1 VKKEKTETAGAPR
14 SQRTRVLFV
23 CVGNACRS
31 PMAEA
36 IARYDAA
43 DVMEASSAGLHPLG
57 NTADM
62 TRQTLMKN
70 GYSASA
76 NGLTSDLLT
85 REDTD
90 AADLVINMTGRTS
103 EEVFRGHGGQR
114 KVEDWLVEDPY
125 GGDPETYQRVFEGI
139 RRRVNQL
146 AMSLREKRVSRRAER

>member
-70 GYSASA
+70 GYSA

-103 EEVFRGHGGQR
+103 EEVFRGHRDQR

>member
-1 VKKEKTETAGAPR
+1 MKKEKTETAGAPR

-57 NTADM
+57 TTADM

-70 GYSASA
+70 GYSA

-103 EEVFRGHGGQR
+103 EEVFRGHRDQR

>member
-1 VKKEKTETAGAPR
+1 MRKEKNQTPAAPR
-14 SQRTRVLFV
+14 SIRTRVLFV

-57 NTADM
+57 YIADL
-62 TRQTLMKN
+62 TKQTLTKN
-70 GYSASA
+70 GYSA

-85 REDTD
+85 REAT
-90 AADLVINMTGRTS
+90 ASADLIINMTGRPREHT
-103 EEVFRGHGGQR
+103 FRGQEN
-114 KVEDWLVEDPY
+114 VEDWLVEDPY
-125 GGDPETYQRVFEGI
+125 GEDPETYQRVFDGI

-146 AMSLREKRVSRRAER
+146 AMSMREKRVSQKATR